1 VALCREHFG
10 LRDSGVVFGW
20 VFAAHMVGAGVGA
33 SIAGWIR
40 TATGSYSSAW
50 IMAAVLCFLSVG
62 LALSIEKR
70 PRLAPMS
77 TAA

>member
-1 VALCREHFG
+1 
-10 LRDSGVVFGW
+10 
-20 VFAAHMVGAGVGA
+20 
-33 SIAGWIR
+33 
-40 TATGSYSSAW
+40 
-50 IMAAVLCFLSVG
+50 MAAVLCFLSVG